1 MSTIKCFK
9 EVQTLKDIK
18 GKEMFTF
25 SEVLEK
31 VDLSESALR
40 KYVSLIDK
48 QSPDGKYFYRNKKNH
63 RLYSLTDITLLQQLV
78 VLKSTG
84 ITLDNAINQ
93 ALFSMG
99 YSSVTNKDIEESVSG
114 VSLKSV
120 MSVVYKQTEILEQQ
134 AKNIE
139 RLETL
144 VENLL
149 ATEDVKNKQLS
160 NKLDQSKDNETKVKF
175 IDPSETVIKKGLFSR
190 LFNKKE

>member
-1 MSTIKCFK
+1 MK
-9 EVQTLKDIK
+9 EIE

-31 VDLSESALR
+31 VDLSESTLR
-40 KYVSLIDK
+40 KYISLIDK
-48 QSPDGKYFYRNKKNH
+48 QSPDGKHFYRNKQNH
-63 RLYSLTDITLLQQLV
+63 RLYSFTDISLLQKLV
-78 VLKSTG
+78 VLRSTD
-84 ITLDNAINQ
+84 ITLDNAINK
-93 ALFSMG
+93 ALFAMG

-139 RLETL
+139 RLEIL

-160 NKLDQSKDNETKVKF
+160 NKLDQSKDNETKIKF
-175 IDPSETVIKKGLFSR
+175 IDPSKPVMKKGFFSR
-190 LFNKKE
+190 LFDKKE

>member
-9 EVQTLKDIK
+9 EVQTLKEIE

-63 RLYSLTDITLLQQLV
+63 RLYSLTDIALLQQLV

-99 YSSVTNKDIEESVSG
+99 YSSVTVEDTEEAVSG
-114 VSLKSV
+114 VTLQSI
-120 MSVVYKQTEILEQQ
+120 MSVVYKQVEIMEKQ
-134 AKNIE
+134 ANNIE

-144 VENLL
+144 VEKLL
-149 ATEDVKNKQLS
+149 TAEEEKNKQLDTPAD
-160 NKLDQSKDNETKVKF
+160 NKTKIEFV
-175 IDPSETVIKKGLFSR
+175 DPSEPVMKKGIFSR

>member
-9 EVQTLKDIK
+9 EVQTLKEIE

-25 SEVLEK
+25 SEVLDK

-63 RLYSLTDITLLQQLV
+63 RLYSLTDIALLQQLV

-99 YSSVTNKDIEESVSG
+99 YSSVTVEDTEEAVSG
-114 VSLKSV
+114 VTLQSI
-120 MSVVYKQTEILEQQ
+120 MSVVYKQVEIMEKQ
-134 AKNIE
+134 ANNIE

-144 VENLL
+144 VEKLL
-149 ATEDVKNKQLS
+149 TAEEEKNKQLDTPAD
-160 NKLDQSKDNETKVKF
+160 NKTKIEFV
-175 IDPSETVIKKGLFSR
+175 DPSEPVMKKGIFSR

>member
-1 MSTIKCFK
+1 M
-9 EVQTLKDIK
+9 KDIK

>member
-9 EVQTLKDIK
+9 EVQTLKEIE

-25 SEVLEK
+25 SEVLDK

-63 RLYSLTDITLLQQLV
+63 RLYSLTDTALLQQLV

-99 YSSVTNKDIEESVSG
+99 YSSVTVEDTEKAVSG
-114 VSLKSV
+114 VTLQSI
-120 MSVVYKQTEILEQQ
+120 MSVVYKQVEIMEKQ
-134 AKNIE
+134 ANNIE

-144 VENLL
+144 VEKLL
-149 ATEDVKNKQLS
+149 TAEEEKNKQLDTPAD
-160 NKLDQSKDNETKVKF
+160 NKTKIEFV
-175 IDPSETVIKKGLFSR
+175 DPSEPVMKKGIFSR
-190 LFNKKE
+190 LFNPKE

>member
-9 EVQTLKDIK
+9 EVQTLKDIE

-48 QSPDGKYFYRNKKNH
+48 QSPDGQYFYRNKKNH

-78 VLKSTG
+78 ALKSTG

-93 ALFSMG
+93 ALFSVG
-99 YSSVTNKDIEESVSG
+99 YSSVTVEDTEEAVSG
-114 VSLKSV
+114 VTLQSI
-120 MSVVYKQTEILEQQ
+120 MSVVYKQVKIMEKQ
-134 AKNIE
+134 ANNIE

-144 VENLL
+144 VEKLL
-149 ATEDVKNKQLS
+149 PAEEEKNNQLDTPAD
-160 NKLDQSKDNETKVKF
+160 NKTKIEFV
-175 IDPSETVIKKGLFSR
+175 DPSEPAQVKKGFFSR

>member
-9 EVQTLKDIK
+9 EVQTLKDID

-93 ALFSMG
+93 SLFSMG
-99 YSSVTNKDIEESVSG
+99 YSSVTVEDTEEAVSG
-114 VSLKSV
+114 VTLQSI
-120 MSVVYKQTEILEQQ
+120 MSVVYKQVEIMEKQ
-134 AKNIE
+134 ANNIE

-144 VENLL
+144 VEKLL
-149 ATEDVKNKQLS
+149 TAEEEKNNQLDTPTD
-160 NKLDQSKDNETKVKF
+160 NKTKIEFV
-175 IDPSETVIKKGLFSR
+175 DPSEPVMKKGIFSR
-190 LFNKKE
+190 LFNPKE

>member
-1 MSTIKCFK
+1 MK
-9 EVQTLKDIK
+9 EIE

-48 QSPDGKYFYRNKKNH
+48 QSSDGKHFYRNKKNH
-63 RLYSLTDITLLQQLV
+63 RLYSATDIALLQKLIA
-78 VLKSTG
+78 LKSTD

-93 ALFSMG
+93 SLFSMG
-99 YSSVTNKDIEESVSG
+99 YSSVTSKDTEEPVSD
-114 VSLKSV
+114 VTLQSV
-120 MSVVYKQTEILEQQ
+120 MSVVYKQVKIMEKQ
-134 AKNIE
+134 AENIE

-144 VENLL
+144 VENLI
-149 ATEDVKNKQLS
+149 AAEEERNKQIS
-160 NKLDQSKDNETKVKF
+160 NQIEPPVQNKTERNFV
-175 IDPSETVIKKGLFSR
+175 DPSEPVMKKGFFSR

>member
-9 EVQTLKDIK
+9 EVQTLKEIE

-63 RLYSLTDITLLQQLV
+63 RLYSLTDIALLQQLV

-99 YSSVTNKDIEESVSG
+99 YSSVTVEDTEEAVSG
-114 VSLKSV
+114 VTLQSI
-120 MSVVYKQTEILEQQ
+120 MSVVYKQVDIMEKQ
-134 AKNIE
+134 ANNIE

-144 VENLL
+144 VEKLL
-149 ATEDVKNKQLS
+149 TAEEEKNKQLDTPAD
-160 NKLDQSKDNETKVKF
+160 NKTKIEFV
-175 IDPSETVIKKGLFSR
+175 DPSEPAQVKKGFFSR

>member
-9 EVQTLKDIK
+9 EVQTLKDIE

-25 SEVLEK
+25 SEVLKK

-40 KYVSLIDK
+40 KYVALIDK

-78 VLKSTG
+78 GLKSTG

-93 ALFSMG
+93 ALFSVG
-99 YSSVTNKDIEESVSG
+99 YSSVTVEDTEESVSG
-114 VSLKSV
+114 VTLQSI
-120 MSVVYKQTEILEQQ
+120 MSVVYKQVEIMEKQ
-134 AKNIE
+134 ANNIE

-144 VENLL
+144 VEKLL
-149 ATEDVKNKQLS
+149 TAEEEKNNQLDIPAD
-160 NKLDQSKDNETKVKF
+160 NKTKIEFV
-175 IDPSETVIKKGLFSR
+175 DPSEPAQVKKGFFSR
-190 LFNKKE
+190 LLHKKE

>member
-1 MSTIKCFK
+1 MLK
-9 EVQTLKDIK
+9 EIE

-48 QSPDGKYFYRNKKNH
+48 QSPDGKHFYRNKQNH
-63 RLYSLTDITLLQQLV
+63 RLYSATDIALLQQLV
-78 VLKSTG
+78 VLKSTD

-99 YSSVTNKDIEESVSG
+99 YSSVTGKDTEELVSG
-114 VSLKSV
+114 VTLKSA
-120 MSVVYKQTEILEQQ
+120 MSVVYKQVEIMEKQ
-134 AKNIE
+134 AENIK

-144 VENLL
+144 VEKLL
-149 ATEDVKNKQLS
+149 TAEEERNKQLTTQS
-160 NKLDQSKDNETKVKF
+160 EQPTQNKTEIKS
-175 IDPSETVIKKGLFSR
+175 IDPREPVIKKGFFSR

>member
-1 MSTIKCFK
+1 MK
-9 EVQTLKDIK
+9 EVE

-93 ALFSMG
+93 ALFSVG
-99 YSSVTNKDIEESVSG
+99 YSSVTVEDTEEAVSG
-114 VSLKSV
+114 VTLQSI
-120 MSVVYKQTEILEQQ
+120 MSVVYKQVEIMEKQ
-134 AKNIE
+134 ANNIE

-144 VENLL
+144 VEKLL
-149 ATEDVKNKQLS
+149 TAEEEKNKQLDTPAD
-160 NKLDQSKDNETKVKF
+160 NKTKIEFV
-175 IDPSETVIKKGLFSR
+175 DPSEPAQVKKGFFSR
-190 LFNKKE
+190 LFHKKE

>member
-9 EVQTLKDIK
+9 EVQTLKDIE

-63 RLYSLTDITLLQQLV
+63 RLYSLTDIALLQQLV

-99 YSSVTNKDIEESVSG
+99 YSSVTVEDTEEAVSG
-114 VSLKSV
+114 VTLQSI
-120 MSVVYKQTEILEQQ
+120 MSVVYKQVEIMEKQ
-134 AKNIE
+134 ANNIE

-144 VENLL
+144 VEKLL
-149 ATEDVKNKQLS
+149 TAEEEKNKQLDTPAD
-160 NKLDQSKDNETKVKF
+160 NKTKIEFV
-175 IDPSETVIKKGLFSR
+175 DPSEPVMKKGIFSR

>member
-9 EVQTLKDIK
+9 EVQTLKDIE

-25 SEVLEK
+25 SEVLKK

-93 ALFSMG
+93 ALFSVG
-99 YSSVTNKDIEESVSG
+99 YSSVTVEDTEEAVSG
-114 VSLKSV
+114 VTLQSI
-120 MSVVYKQTEILEQQ
+120 MSVVYKQVGIMEKQ
-134 AKNIE
+134 ANNIE

-144 VENLL
+144 VEKLL
-149 ATEDVKNKQLS
+149 TAEEEKNKQLDTPAD
-160 NKLDQSKDNETKVKF
+160 NKTKIEFV
-175 IDPSETVIKKGLFSR
+175 DPSEPAQVKKGFFSR
-190 LFNKKE
+190 LFYKKE

>member
-9 EVQTLKDIK
+9 EVQTLKDIE

-78 VLKSTG
+78 ALKSTG

-93 ALFSMG
+93 ALFSVG
-99 YSSVTNKDIEESVSG
+99 YSSVTVEDTEEAVSG
-114 VSLKSV
+114 VTLQSI
-120 MSVVYKQTEILEQQ
+120 MSVVYKQVKIMEKQ
-134 AKNIE
+134 ANNIE

-144 VENLL
+144 VEKLL
-149 ATEDVKNKQLS
+149 PAEEEKNNQLDTPAD
-160 NKLDQSKDNETKVKF
+160 NKTKIEFV
-175 IDPSETVIKKGLFSR
+175 DPSEPAQVKKGFFSR

>member
-9 EVQTLKDIK
+9 EVQTLKEIE

-93 ALFSMG
+93 SLFSMG
-99 YSSVTNKDIEESVSG
+99 YSSVTVEDTEEAVSG
-114 VSLKSV
+114 VTLQSI
-120 MSVVYKQTEILEQQ
+120 MSVVYKQVEIMEKQ
-134 AKNIE
+134 ANNIE

-144 VENLL
+144 VEKLL
-149 ATEDVKNKQLS
+149 TAEEEKNKQLDTPAD
-160 NKLDQSKDNETKVKF
+160 NKTKIEFV
-175 IDPSETVIKKGLFSR
+175 DPSEPVMKKGIFSR
-190 LFNKKE
+190 LFNPKE